1 MFLGVGKL
9 SGFYFSEVG
18 SHWIELFYN
27 LREVFRLPSDF
38 DFSASVPQV
47 LLFLVLDNVLR
58 PSLFYVAI
66 GVLLPA
72 EKRNAVFF
80 DQAGELGHELRNTF
94 GRAYLEHHVAEAFGV
109 RRIGRIYDFEERD
122 RQRGFGEPSD
132 LYAEF
137 EDDLP

>member
-1 MFLGVGKL
+1 MLLGVRKL

-18 SHWIELFYN
+18 LHWTELFYN
-27 LREVFRLPSDF
+27 LPEVFRVPRRF

-66 GVLLPA
+66 GVLLPM

-80 DQAGELGHELRNTF
+80 DQAGEPWHECRNAF
-94 GRAYLEHHVAEAFGV
+94 GRAHLEHHVAAEAFGV
-109 RRIGRIYDFEERD
+109 RRTGGIHDFEDSHRLSGI
-122 RQRGFGEPSD
+122 REPSHLD
-132 LYAEF
+132 TELIR
-137 EDDLP
+137 